1 MFWEEKDVNSPTEVS
16 NWLIYPLV
24 SKVAVKLNVSY
35 WQLDSLIFLFQL
47 VVFLMRLSLVLGGR
61 VIMGAVYRANEY
73 VENPFFDPC
82 IEKCPSKTLLLSLLS
97 LIKFIHNLNT
107 FS

>member
-82 IEKCPSKTLLLSLLS
+82 IEKCPSKD
-97 LIKFIHNLNT
+97 FIVIPSFIDQIH
-107 FS
+107 SQS